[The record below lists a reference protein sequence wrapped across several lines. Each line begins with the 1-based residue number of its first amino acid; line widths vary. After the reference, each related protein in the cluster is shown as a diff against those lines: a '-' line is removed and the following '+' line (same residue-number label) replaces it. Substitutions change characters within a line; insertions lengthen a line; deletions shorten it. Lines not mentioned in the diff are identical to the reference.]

1 MSQVLTALALVL
13 VIEGA
18 LYALFPDRMKR
29 MMTEVLR
36 LPDETLRN
44 FGLIAAAIG
53 LGMVWFLALSAPP
66 RLSSVSV
73 AASN

>member
-1 MSQVLTALALVL
+1 MRQILTALALIL

-53 LGMVWFLALSAPP
+53 VGMIWFLV
-66 RLSSVSV
+66 R
-73 AASN
+73 

>member
-1 MSQVLTALALVL
+1 MSQMLAALALIL

-18 LYALFPDRMKR
+18 LYALFPARMKR

-44 FGLIAAAIG
+44 VGLIAAAIG
-53 LGMVWFLALSAPP
+53 LGMAWFLL
-66 RLSSVSV
+66 R
-73 AASN
+73 

>member
-1 MSQVLTALALVL
+1 MAKVLTALALIL

-18 LYALFPDRMKR
+18 LYALFPARMKR
-29 MMTEVLR
+29 MMTEALR

-53 LGMVWFLALSAPP
+53 LGLVWFLE
-66 RLSSVSV
+66 R
-73 AASN
+73 

>member
-1 MSQVLTALALVL
+1 MSQLLVALALIL
-13 VIEGA
+13 VVEGS

-36 LPDETLRN
+36 LPDDTLHN

-53 LGMVWFLALSAPP
+53 LGMVWFLV
-66 RLSSVSV
+66 R
-73 AASN
+73 